1 MNNPARRGMMKVH
14 PISNSLFSKLS
25 LFVLKLAV
33 YSNSSVLTITFLSL
47 YGLVQGV
54 ARVPINRLSAV
65 KSLLHYGV
73 EVLQKGLGTSMHV
86 S

>member
-1 MNNPARRGMMKVH
+1 MKLYIRSNNLV
-14 PISNSLFSKLS
+14 SKLP
-25 LFVLKLAV
+25 LFVLKLTV
-33 YSNSSVLTITFLSL
+33 YSKSSVLTMTFLSL
-47 YGLVQGV
+47 YGLIHGI

-65 KSLLHYGV
+65 KSLLNYGV